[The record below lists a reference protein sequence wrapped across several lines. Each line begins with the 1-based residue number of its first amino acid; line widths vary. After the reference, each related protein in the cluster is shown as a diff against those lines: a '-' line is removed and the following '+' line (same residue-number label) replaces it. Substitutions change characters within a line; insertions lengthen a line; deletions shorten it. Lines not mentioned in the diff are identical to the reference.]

1 MKRRILTFLLCLC
14 ASPFLSSAQQAFVT
28 GKVVDDLN
36 NEPLPGVNVL
46 IKGTTQGA
54 ITDIEGDF
62 RLEAAP
68 EDVLIFSYIGYLSEE
83 VTVGNQTTIDLSL
96 ITDIFSL
103 NELIVTGY
111 SAQKKKDLT
120 GAVSVVA
127 VEEIEDQPAGN
138 VMKNIQGRV
147 AGVLV
152 TGNGRPGDGGATV
165 RIRGLGSP
173 FSNSD
178 PLYVI

>member
-1 MKRRILTFLLCLC
+1 
-14 ASPFLSSAQQAFVT
+14 
-28 GKVVDDLN
+28 
-36 NEPLPGVNVL
+36 
-46 IKGTTQGA
+46 
-54 ITDIEGDF
+54 
-62 RLEAAP
+62 
-68 EDVLIFSYIGYLSEE
+68 VLIFSYIGYLSEE
-83 VTVGNQTTIDLSL
+83 VPVGNQTTIDLSL

-178 PLYVI
+178 PLYVIDGVPTQGGMHEINPNDIESVQVLKDAASASIYGARAANGVVIVTTKKGRDGAKITLRSNVSV